1 MNLKKNDKLILIVG
15 VVILIV
21 SAIGIAFYTS
31 ADTDDIDLYV
41 EPEEKTFDITWREV
55 TMEKPIIN
63 GVAKKTYSESET
75 ISAPDW
81 SVLTNVEFR
90 LDWNDDYTSGLLITK
105 GADTLTAEITKE
117 GGESKS
123 DENIEGGNL
132 TFLFNVNGRPSN
144 DYVEA
149 ETSYEAEEIVKEMF
163 PNENEASFDVTVNVQ
178 TGEKWGLRILK
189 NIRRILDKGNDFDL
203 KITYTFYVFNI
214 EEPEEDNND
223 DDDVPPTGLGGDYN
237 GACGEFY
244 KNLCYGRGMI

>member
-21 SAIGIAFYTS
+21 AAIGIAFYTS

-41 EPEEKTFDITWREV
+41 EPEETTFDVTWKEV

-63 GVAKKTYSESET
+63 GVAEKEYSESET
-75 ISAPDW
+75 ISAPAW

-90 LDWNDDYTSGLLITK
+90 LDWEDDHTSGLLITK
-105 GADTLTAEITKE
+105 GADTLTAEITKQ
-117 GGESKS
+117 GGESKT
-123 DENIEGGNL
+123 DGNTEGGNL
-132 TFLFNVNGRPSN
+132 TFSFNVNGRPSD

-149 ETSYEAEEIVKEMF
+149 ETSDEAEEIVKEMF
-163 PNENEASFDVTVNVQ
+163 PNENEASFDVAVNVQ
-178 TGEKWGLRILK
+178 TGEKLRVRPLK
-189 NIRRILDKGNDFDL
+189 LLRFLRDKGNDFDL
-203 KITYTFYVFNI
+203 KITYTYYVFDI
-214 EEPEEDNND
+214 EEPEEDNN